1 MILVLRGHLRN
12 SFENKNLYDLVNQ
25 IYQNHNDLKIYIH
38 TWNIV
43 ANNISWRKIESNHTI
58 VSIQNIY
65 DYFDDLASLIKH
77 IIIDDDSQIKLI
89 GNVTGN
95 VGKSPMP
102 LIGWKNFHY
111 GIYSILNHIIMT
123 NIDKNELII
132 NTRFDILNNSNSINK
147 NIILSFIKS
156 NLDVSNIKK
165 NIFLYNIAFCGCDNI
180 YIGNIYTMHKL
191 SYLMNFHL
199 DEIIKKYPDV
209 GNQELL
215 VFYENDTI

>member
-1 MILVLRGHLRN
+1 MILVLRGHIRN
-12 SFENKNLYDLVNQ
+12 SFENKNLYDLVNH
-25 IYQNHNDLKIYIH
+25 IYKIHYDLKIYIH

-43 ANNISWRKIESNHTI
+43 ANNISWRTINQDNTI
-58 VSIQNIY
+58 VTTQTIY
-65 DYFDDLASLIKH
+65 DYFDDLAGLIKH

-89 GNVTGN
+89 GSITGN
-95 VGKSPMP
+95 VAKSPMP

-111 GIYSILNHIIMT
+111 GIYSILTHIITT
-123 NIDKNELII
+123 NIDKNELIL

-147 NIILSFIKS
+147 NIILSFINY

-165 NIFLYNIAFCGCDNI
+165 NIFLFKTEFCGCDNI

-191 SYLMNFHL
+191 SYLMNYHL